1 MFIYV
6 LYYNHKKDKGDKKKY
21 YLFDCDFRFEI
32 EADDYDKALRK
43 AWAFIHANLPEDF
56 DTEGSELSLINES
69 EI

>member
-1 MFIYV
+1 M
-6 LYYNHKKDKGDKKKY
+6 Y

-32 EADDYDKALRK
+32 EADDYDKALKK
-43 AWAFIHANLPEDF
+43 AWASIQANLPKDF

>member
-1 MFIYV
+1 M
-6 LYYNHKKDKGDKKKY
+6 Y

-32 EADDYDKALRK
+32 EADDYDKALNK
-43 AWAFIHANLPEDF
+43 AWDFIHANLPEDF